1 MTCPPKGFLV
11 WIFDHSY
18 VNGHRL
24 LIYIYYCILHYRCI
38 SLTPTSS
45 NSYWIPVVASKFSHP
60 DGEESDDERDD
71 VGEHVEG
78 VGDES
83 HGVSDVADDDLD
95 EEVSRC

>member
-1 MTCPPKGFLV
+1 M
-11 WIFDHSY
+11 
-18 VNGHRL
+18 
-24 LIYIYYCILHYRCI
+24 
-38 SLTPTSS
+38 
-45 NSYWIPVVASKFSHP
+45 ASKFSHP